1 MKKLVLT
8 LALLCAGYSFA
19 QIPPLNVV
27 IGQRWPLG
35 QAAVWYGGLRATV
48 PIGVRILGQDL
59 YALPEG
65 GISQETLEPYGRLQF
80 VVDGSYATLAADA
93 RVTPTQQYLALE
105 VRFGF

>member
-1 MKKLVLT
+1 MKKFVLT
-8 LALLCAGYSFA
+8 LALVCAGFSFA
-19 QIPPLNVV
+19 QFPPVNIV
-27 IGQRWPLG
+27 IGQKWFLTDS
-35 QAAVWYGGLRATV
+35 ASWYGGLRATV

-65 GISQETLEPYGRLQF
+65 GVSQETLEAYGRLQF
-80 VVDGSYATLAADA
+80 VVDGPYATLAADA